1 MEFNTDGYFLV
12 LFSFTSNLMW
22 GCVTKSLGV
31 LLPTL
36 TDQFTTHTWV
46 IGIIASMTG
55 IMSYFGGLLT
65 MPLDER
71 FSCRRLLIVT
81 SAVESIG
88 LLLFPLARSTIHMA
102 LALAV
107 LVGPNVGII
116 IVLNR
121 VVLGRHF
128 RERFTLACGIGHVGQ
143 AVALLVFAPMTQLF
157 LDTYG
162 WRGAALLLAG
172 INMHQIAS
180 AAVVRV
186 TKAHYEPLTDFSDS
200 HQDDTDKEGC
210 RSRGKKSCLHLV
222 KAVDLGIL
230 LEFKFWIV
238 FMCRFGVAFTF
249 ISWLVYYVPHLEVK
263 GFSPQVAAALCSAAA
278 VGYFLGSIMWAP
290 LIDRG
295 IMKCS
300 TAIIVSSLFLSLSF
314 VVDPW
319 VNDIAGYAVVTFVC
333 GLFSAALFT
342 LADVLI
348 RDIFEMDRL
357 VSAFGWAHFF
367 LFAPAFLA
375 GFLPGWMYEASG
387 SYDLAFIMI
396 GLVPTI
402 CLLPLIIGLLRKTTN
417 GL

>member
-1 MEFNTDGYFLV
+1 MEFDTDGYFLV
-12 LFSFTSNLMW
+12 LFSFTCNLMW

-46 IGIIASMTG
+46 IGIIASVLT
-55 IMSYFGGLLT
+55 ITSYLGGLLT

-88 LLLFPLARSTIHMA
+88 LLLFPLARSTIHVA
-102 LALAV
+102 LAFAV

-116 IVLNR
+116 MVFNR

-128 RERFTLACGIGHVGQ
+128 RERFTLACGIGHAGQ
-143 AVALLVFAPMTQLF
+143 AVALLAFAPMTQLF

-172 INMHQIAS
+172 ISMHQIAS

-186 TKAHYEPLTDFSDS
+186 TKAQYEPLTDSSDN
-200 HQDDTDKEGC
+200 HQDDIDKEGC
-210 RSRGKKSCLHLV
+210 RSRGKKSILHLV

-238 FMCRFGVAFTF
+238 FMGRFGVSFTF
-249 ISWLVYYVPHLEVK
+249 NAWVLYYVPHLEAK
-263 GFSPQVAAALCSAAA
+263 GFPPQVAAALCSAAA

-300 TAIIVSSLFLSLSF
+300 TAIIISSLFLSLSF

-319 VNDIAGYAVVTFVC
+319 VNDIASYAVATFIC
-333 GLFSAALFT
+333 GLFTAALYT
-342 LADVLI
+342 LQDVLT
-348 RDIFEMDRL
+348 RDMFEMDRL
-357 VSAFGWAHFF
+357 VSAFVWGRVL
-367 LFAPAFLA
+367 LFAPGILA
-375 GFLPGWMYEASG
+375 GFLPGWIYEARG
-387 SYDLAFIMI
+387 SYDLAFIVI
-396 GLVPTI
+396 GLVPTL